1 MKKFIIKNAMALVAL
16 AIATGSY
23 TLMSFGLEKTQTSF
37 FYEYTS
43 NSTDQED
50 IQNINNYERAEPD
63 CEPGEHVCGVNLPT
77 NTGDGNTPVQ
87 SEFDA
92 VSSQLWSSEQ
102 AGAPASPQISMK
114 E

>member
-1 MKKFIIKNAMALVAL
+1 MKKFILKNAMALAAL
-16 AIATGSY
+16 AIAGT

-50 IQNINNYERAEPD
+50 IQNINNYQLAEPD

-102 AGAPASPQISMK
+102 AGEPASPQISMK